1 MKKECNM
8 KKVQHEKSATRKKC
22 NLEIAKKEKRATRKK
37 CNLKEMQHDERATR
51 IFPRK
56 FLKSRSVKITSL

>member
-22 NLEIAKKEKRATRKK
+22 NLEIAKKEKRATRK
-37 CNLKEMQHDERATR
+37 MQFEKNAT
-51 IFPRK
+51 
-56 FLKSRSVKITSL
+56 